1 MIAEDNFIADS
12 KQNDAVQFFTLTL
25 YTYKCIMTADM
36 SEKKKLIKQITKTGV

>member
-12 KQNDAVQFFTLTL
+12 KQNDAVQFFTLNP

-36 SEKKKLIKQITKTGV
+36 SEKKNLIKQITKTRV